1 MFSFE
6 GNGNISA
13 LVVLVATVSNFHIII
28 SLAFPTTS
36 TSKSIQLHAAPL
48 LDPNVNKNVRIA
60 HIALTVLARTY
71 AFIKMSFK
79 LKLNVNTAVP
89 STTSLATPALAT
101 PLATP
106 GGRPKLKITNKSV
119 PPTPATGDE
128 LVKGKKTKA
137 GRAPKPSAKVVES
150 RKRVKEESD
159 TEGEG
164 STIQVA
170 APAATQV
177 SAPPSKKIKLSIG
190 GPKTPATPVVLK
202 AKLKGKPPV
211 RPLGEGYDSEASD
224 REEDPAIE
232 EEFVLRMAPG
242 DDCDYLREMIN
253 KKLIGTAKSQGG
265 PDIHMKFFLDG
276 RRAAIMI
283 RKNVYAATLVDLP
296 TVIEGMKS
304 WDKRNW
310 LKSADICQMLWVFAP
325 IKKEEEAKTIPL
337 PAAVDEKTHQ
347 FPHGLTPPMQYARRN
362 RFRHRLHKTQIEE
375 VEDEVNRLLAADLDA
390 SETYATFIDPDV
402 EDRRAS
408 QALSPGSSG
417 GDYDM
422 GEQLYSEDEDAEGE
436 ADETEYFTGNH
447 HGNNL
452 EETQEEEPEGDIFD
466 LDAALADHVELDTP
480 MSTAEATPSQA
491 NGAAGTPIEDSGDES
506 PENDGDDD
514 DEDEEEE
521 IDEEEK
527 ARLAQ
532 IEGTREDIA
541 DLEKQIANVQAQWTA
556 QSNQLLRRRLEDNL
570 RKLKQE
576 LQLKKSSIGE
586 GEENE

>member
-1 MFSFE
+1 
-6 GNGNISA
+6 
-13 LVVLVATVSNFHIII
+13 
-28 SLAFPTTS
+28 
-36 TSKSIQLHAAPL
+36 
-48 LDPNVNKNVRIA
+48 
-60 HIALTVLARTY
+60 
-71 AFIKMSFK
+71 MSGFK
-79 LKLNVNTAVP
+79 LKLNLNTSVP
-89 STTSLATPALAT
+89 STSSLATPSLTT

-106 GGRPKLKITNKSV
+106 GLTPGGRPKIKLGVKKSV
-119 PPTPATGDE
+119 PRIPAGGE
-128 LVKGKKTKA
+128 EAPKAKKTKA

-159 TEGEG
+159 DDDAG

-170 APAATQV
+170 APQKAV
-177 SAPPSKKIKLSIG
+177 PPSKKIKLSIG
-190 GPKTPATPVVLK
+190 GPKTPAVITPVTPVVLK
-202 AKLKGKPPV
+202 AKVKGKPPV
-211 RPLGEGYDSEASD
+211 RPLGDGYDSEASD
-224 REEDPAIE
+224 RELDPAIE

-242 DDCDYLREMIN
+242 NDCDYLREMIN
-253 KKLIGTAKSQGG
+253 TKRIGHSKAQGG
-265 PDIHMKFFLDG
+265 ADVQMKFFLDG
-276 RRAAIMI
+276 RRAAITI
-283 RKNVYAATLVDLP
+283 RGNVYAATLVDLP

-310 LKSADICQMLWVFAP
+310 MKSADICQMLWVFAP
-325 IKKEEEAKTIPL
+325 IKKEEDARTIPL
-337 PAAVDEKTHQ
+337 PAIVDEKTHQ

-390 SETYATFIDPDV
+390 SDTYATFIDPDA

-408 QALSPGSSG
+408 QVLSPVSSG
-417 GDYDM
+417 GDYDL
-422 GEQLYSEDEDAEGE
+422 GEQQYSEDEDAEGE
-436 ADETEYFTGNH
+436 ADETEYFNGNH
-447 HGNNL
+447 HGNGHM
-452 EETQEEEPEGDIFD
+452 EETQEDEPEGEIFD
-466 LDAALADHVELDTP
+466 LEAELDDHIAADTP

-491 NGAAGTPIEDSGDES
+491 NGAASTPMEDSGDES
-506 PENDGDDD
+506 PEDDGDDD
-514 DEDEEEE
+514 DEDEEED

-556 QSNQLLRRRLEDNL
+556 QSNPILRRRLEDNL

-586 GEENE
+586 GEDNE